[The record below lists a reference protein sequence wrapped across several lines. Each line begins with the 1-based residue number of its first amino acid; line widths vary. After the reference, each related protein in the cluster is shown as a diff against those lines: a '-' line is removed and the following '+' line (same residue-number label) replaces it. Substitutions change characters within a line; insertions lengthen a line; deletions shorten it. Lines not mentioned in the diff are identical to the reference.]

1 MLQCTCNAADELGN
15 AVADDAVQ
23 RLVYSGCR
31 DKSGQKPSSN
41 MYKTEVQDTGLQGLI
56 MRSRNMLKARISEV
70 LYTGVAES
78 VKRHRAELHVV
89 MVHLCNAAQAGGE
102 SLKSAV
108 ELVAKLQDPNLTD
121 QLMQHLQG
129 HQPGAVSLS
138 ALHTGAGADQSTYL
152 VLLYMALGRHEE
164 AADVALGLARTLQ
177 EAGNY
182 KVSVARQCCDALQH
196 RCTKL

>member
-1 MLQCTCNAADELGN
+1 M
-15 AVADDAVQ
+15 
-23 RLVYSGCR
+23 
-31 DKSGQKPSSN
+31 
-41 MYKTEVQDTGLQGLI
+41 
-56 MRSRNMLKARISEV
+56 
-70 LYTGVAES
+70 
-78 VKRHRAELHVV
+78 
-89 MVHLCNAAQAGGE
+89 
-102 SLKSAV
+102 KSAV
-108 ELVAKLQDPNLTD
+108 ELVAKLQDPSLTD

-138 ALHTGAGADQSTYL
+138 ALQTGAGADQSTYL